1 MVKHG
6 NNPRGKSDKHQA
18 HNKKYAST
26 HLADALERWYK
37 KVTTPK
43 ATKIKIKKTL
53 SICNVPVDFD
63 QAKEIKECIN
73 AWKKEERK
81 YRLLKFKRSTHWIAR
96 NQQEVEHMFPNEHII
111 E

>member
-26 HLADALERWYK
+26 HLEETLERWFK

-43 ATKIKIKKTL
+43 ATKPKKQKIVL
-53 SICNVPVDFD
+53 NVNNTTITQEDLAR
-63 QAKEIKECIN
+63 AKEIRECVK
-73 AWKKEERK
+73 A
-81 YRLLKFKRSTHWIAR
+81 FKRSERKRKAYFIR
-96 NQQEVEHMFPNEHII
+96 KNRC
-111 E
+111 

>member
-26 HLADALERWYK
+26 HLENTLERWYE

-43 ATKIKIKKTL
+43 PKKIKIKKTL
-53 SICNVPVDFD
+53 TVINTPVDLER
-63 QAKEIKECIN
+63 AKEIRECMK
-73 AWKKEERK
+73 A
-81 YRLLKFKRSTHWIAR
+81 F
-96 NQQEVEHMFPNEHII
+96 
-111 E
+111 

>member
-26 HLADALERWYK
+26 HLADSLERWYE

-43 ATKIKIKKTL
+43 PQKIKVKKIM
-53 SICNVPVDFD
+53 SVCNFPVDLD
-63 QAKEIKECIN
+63 RAKEIRECI
-73 AWKKEERK
+73 AAFKKDERRF
-81 YRLLKFKRSTHWIAR
+81 RLLKYKRKTHWVAR
-96 NQQEVEHMFPNEHII
+96 SHEEVEQMFPNEHVM